1 MVGNNLKL
9 ARNKLG
15 LSQSDLAK
23 SLGVHVVQ
31 YGNYERG
38 INKPSCDI
46 LEKLASI
53 HNININYLL
62 TGKGAMFITP
72 DLEKDLIKFKLPK
85 NSKLLVEIEE

>member
-72 DLEKDLIKFKLPK
+72 DLEKDLIKFTVPAGSNVLI
-85 NSKLLVEIEE
+85 NIE

>member
-1 MVGNNLKL
+1 MVGNNLKS

-15 LSQSDLAK
+15 LSQNDLAK

-62 TGKGAMFITP
+62 TGKGAMFITSE
-72 DLEKDLIKFKLPK
+72 LEKDLIKFTVPAG
-85 NSKLLVEIEE
+85 SKVLLDIE